1 MTNSP
6 NERLR
11 CKRGSEVFRTTAT
24 SPQST
29 IFLSAAGEGSSKVAR
44 LMSLPWMI
52 LFLSWLDTVAAAGGT
67 KRLPN
72 ACAGVAVE
80 RLKFEEAGGAETF

>member
-1 MTNSP
+1 M
-6 NERLR
+6 
-11 CKRGSEVFRTTAT
+11 

-44 LMSLPWMI
+44 LMSLPWII
-52 LFLSWLDTVAAAGGT
+52 LALRGLETVAAAGGT

-72 ACAGVAVE
+72 TCAGAAVE
-80 RLKFEEAGGAETF
+80 RLKFEDAGGVETF